1 MENEK
6 DFIWDDTLVT
16 DFYEYYHSDVDL
28 SMEEAL
34 IRFKEMKYTSSK
46 PILTT
51 EEGDKKY
58 KGEKV
63 YWVIEGGYYDMG
75 EWVIDNNAV
84 SKTSKYFSTEIAAK
98 GYQLLARLRSL
109 HEQGLKYINEYNK

>member
-58 KGEKV
+58 NGDEV
-63 YWVIEGGYYDMG
+63 WWVGNETFIIGKAMVGLF
-75 EWVIDNNAV
+75 NADFDDY
-84 SKTSKYFSTEIAAK
+84 KYFSTEIAAK

-109 HEQGLKYINEYNK
+109 HEKGLEYINEYNQ